1 MNTSTDIQKKQL
13 VSDLIQAFGKTASRK
28 DVIAFVKQRD
38 LKMPN
43 WLINGAVY
51 RAARGLINLDA
62 FGSDKVNNIPNNIP
76 ATPAPEIE
84 ALPALQAQVVQLRQ
98 KRMVSEVEDL
108 VPIKDTNY
116 VPFGFYKDLESIIKS
131 KVFYPVFV
139 TGLTGNGKTTMV
151 EQVCSKLKREC
162 VRVNVSIETDE
173 DDLVGG
179 STLIDGN
186 VTFREGP
193 VILAM
198 RRGAVLLIDEIDR
211 GSNKLMCIQGILEGK
226 PYFNKKNGDVIHP
239 APGFTVIAT
248 ANTKGQGS
256 DSGKYIAAQILD
268 EAFLERFPI
277 TVEQEYPSAK
287 VERTIIMNNMEQHS
301 CVDEEFADKLVTWA
315 EVIRKTYLEDA
326 VDELISTRRLVHIV
340 KAFSM
345 FRDRQK
351 AIELCINRFDSDT
364 KNAFLDLYKKMEAPI
379 EEPVAPIQENT
390 TDEDIPF

>member
-1 MNTSTDIQKKQL
+1 MKTNIDKKQL
-13 VSDLIQAFGKTASRK
+13 ISDLVNNFGKTALRK
-28 DVIAFVKQRD
+28 DVIAYLEQKGIKTPF
-38 LKMPN
+38 
-43 WLINGAVY
+43 WLINGAKY
-51 RAARGLINLDA
+51 RASRGVLNLDVTEN
-62 FGSDKVNNIPNNIP
+62 FEKETTTDKVIMKEEVT
-76 ATPAPEIE
+76 A
-84 ALPALQAQVVQLRQ
+84 PALQAQVVQLRQ
-98 KRMVSEVEDL
+98 KRMVTEVENL
-108 VPIKDTNY
+108 VPIKDDNY
-116 VPFGFYKDLESIIKS
+116 VPFGFFRDLESILKS
-131 KVFYPVFV
+131 KVFYPVFI

-226 PYFNKKNGDVIHP
+226 PYFNKKNGDVIYP
-239 APGFTVIAT
+239 APGFTVVAT

-277 TVEQEYPSAK
+277 TVEQEYPNSK
-287 VERTIIMNNMEQHS
+287 IELKIIFNNMKELD
-301 CVDEEFADKLVTWA
+301 CEDDDFANKLVTWA

-326 VDELISTRRLVHIV
+326 IDELISTRRLVHIV

-345 FRDRQK
+345 FKDRQK
-351 AIELCINRFDSDT
+351 AIELCINRFDADT
-364 KNAFLDLYKKMEAPI
+364 KDAFLDLYKKMETPK
-379 EEPVAPIQENT
+379 EDPVATVQQPSV
-390 TDEDIPF
+390 DEEIPF

>member
-62 FGSDKVNNIPNNIP
+62 FGSDKVNNIPAIP
-76 ATPAPEIE
+76 AIPQLQIQDV
-84 ALPALQAQVVQLRQ
+84 PALQAQVVQLRQ

-131 KVFYPVFV
+131 KVFYPVFI

-364 KNAFLDLYKKMEAPI
+364 KNAFLDLYKKMEAPV

>member
-1 MNTSTDIQKKQL
+1 MNSTDLQKKQL

-28 DVIAFVKQRD
+28 DVIAFVKQKD

-43 WLINGAVY
+43 WLINGATY

-62 FGSDKVNNIPNNIP
+62 FGSDKINNIP
-76 ATPAPEIE
+76 AIPAPAIE
-84 ALPALQAQVVQLRQ
+84 AMPALQAQVVQLRQ

-131 KVFYPVFV
+131 KVFYPVFI

-239 APGFTVIAT
+239 ASGFTVIAT

-364 KNAFLDLYKKMEAPI
+364 KNAFLDLYKKMEAPT
-379 EEPVAPIQENT
+379 EEPVAPIQENIV
-390 TDEDIPF
+390 DEDIPF

>member
-1 MNTSTDIQKKQL
+1 MNSTDIQKKQL

-28 DVIAFVKQRD
+28 DVIAFVKQKD

-62 FGSDKVNNIPNNIP
+62 FGSDKVNNIPAIP
-76 ATPAPEIE
+76 QPQIQDV
-84 ALPALQAQVVQLRQ
+84 PALQAQVVQLRQ

-108 VPIKDTNY
+108 VPVKDTNY

-131 KVFYPVFV
+131 KVFYPVFI

-226 PYFNKKNGDVIHP
+226 PYF
-239 APGFTVIAT
+239 
-248 ANTKGQGS
+248 
-256 DSGKYIAAQILD
+256 
-268 EAFLERFPI
+268 PI

-315 EVIRKTYLEDA
+315 EVIRRTYLEDA

-345 FRDRQK
+345 FKDRQK

-364 KNAFLDLYKKMEAPI
+364 KNAFLDLYKKMESPV
-379 EEPVAPIQENT
+379 EEPVAPIQEQIVD
-390 TDEDIPF
+390 DEIPF

>member
-1 MNTSTDIQKKQL
+1 MKSDNLQKQQL
-13 VSDLIQAFGKTASRK
+13 VSDLIGAFGKTASRK
-28 DVIAFVKQRD
+28 DVIAFVKQKD

-62 FGSDKVNNIPNNIP
+62 FGSDKVNNIPAIP
-76 ATPAPEIE
+76 QPQIQDV
-84 ALPALQAQVVQLRQ
+84 PALQAQVVQLRQ

-108 VPIKDTNY
+108 VPVKDTNY

-287 VERTIIMNNMEQHS
+287 VERAIIMNNMEQHS

-345 FRDRQK
+345 FKDRQK

-364 KNAFLDLYKKMEAPI
+364 KNAFLDLYKKMESPV
-379 EEPVAPIQENT
+379 EEPVAPIQEQIVD
-390 TDEDIPF
+390 DEIPF

>member
-1 MNTSTDIQKKQL
+1 MNSIDLQKKQL

-28 DVIAFVKQRD
+28 DVIAFVKQKD

-43 WLINGAVY
+43 WLINGAAY

-62 FGSDKVNNIPNNIP
+62 FGSDKVNNIP

-108 VPIKDTNY
+108 VPVKDTTY

-131 KVFYPVFV
+131 KVFYPIFI
-139 TGLTGNGKTTMV
+139 TGLTGNGKTTMA

-351 AIELCINRFDSDT
+351 AIELCVNRFDADT
-364 KNAFLDLYKKMEAPI
+364 KNAFLDLYKKMEAPK
-379 EEPVAPIQENT
+379 EEVVEQPTPTET
-390 TDEDIPF
+390 MDEDIPF

>member
-390 TDEDIPF
+390 KDEDIPF

>member
-28 DVIAFVKQRD
+28 DVIAFVKQKD

-379 EEPVAPIQENT
+379 EEPVVEQPTQAM
-390 TDEDIPF
+390 DEDIPF

>member
-1 MNTSTDIQKKQL
+1 MKTNIDKKQL
-13 VSDLIQAFGKTASRK
+13 ISDLVNNFGKTASRK
-28 DVIAFVKQRD
+28 DVIAYLEQKGIKTPF
-38 LKMPN
+38 
-43 WLINGAVY
+43 WLINGAKY
-51 RAARGLINLDA
+51 RASRGVLNLDVTEN
-62 FGSDKVNNIPNNIP
+62 FEKETTTNKVIMKEEVT
-76 ATPAPEIE
+76 A
-84 ALPALQAQVVQLRQ
+84 PALQAQVVQLRQ
-98 KRMVSEVEDL
+98 KRMVTEVENL
-108 VPIKDTNY
+108 VPIKDDNY
-116 VPFGFYKDLESIIKS
+116 VPFGFFRDLESILKS
-131 KVFYPVFV
+131 KVFYPVFI

-226 PYFNKKNGDVIHP
+226 PYFNKKNGDVIYP
-239 APGFTVIAT
+239 APGFTVVAT

-277 TVEQEYPSAK
+277 TVEQEYPNSRIEYK
-287 VERTIIMNNMEQHS
+287 IILNNMKELD
-301 CVDEEFADKLVTWA
+301 CEDDDFANKLVTWA

-326 VDELISTRRLVHIV
+326 IDELISTRRLVHIV

-345 FRDRQK
+345 FKNRQK
-351 AIELCINRFDSDT
+351 AIELCINRFDADT
-364 KNAFLDLYKKMEAPI
+364 KNAFLDLYNKMETPK
-379 EEPVAPIQENT
+379 EEVVAPAPQTPLQED
-390 TDEDIPF
+390 DEIPF

>member
-1 MNTSTDIQKKQL
+1 MNSTDLQKKQL

-28 DVIAFVKQRD
+28 DVIAFVKQKD
-38 LKMPN
+38 VKMPN
-43 WLINGAVY
+43 WLINGATY

-62 FGSDKVNNIPNNIP
+62 FGSDKVNNIP

-131 KVFYPVFV
+131 KVFYPVFI

-301 CVDEEFADKLVTWA
+301 CVDEEFADKLVMWA

-364 KNAFLDLYKKMEAPI
+364 KNAFLDLYKKMEAPAV
-379 EEPVAPIQENT
+379 EPVVEQPTQAM
-390 TDEDIPF
+390 DEDIPF

>member
-1 MNTSTDIQKKQL
+1 MNSTDLQKKQL

-28 DVIAFVKQRD
+28 DVIAFVKQKD
-38 LKMPN
+38 VKMPN
-43 WLINGAVY
+43 WLINGATY

-62 FGSDKVNNIPNNIP
+62 FGSDKVNNIP

-131 KVFYPVFV
+131 KVFYPVFI

-211 GSNKLMCIQGILEGK
+211 GSNKLMCMQGILEGK

-239 APGFTVIAT
+239 ALGFTVIAT

-287 VERTIIMNNMEQHS
+287 VERTIIMNNMHQHS
-301 CVDEEFADKLVTWA
+301 CVDEEFADKLVMWA

-351 AIELCINRFDSDT
+351 AIELCVNRFDADT
-364 KNAFLDLYKKMEAPI
+364 KNAFLDLYKKMEAPA
-379 EEPVAPIQENT
+379 EEQTVAPIQENNM
-390 TDEDIPF
+390 DEDIPF

>member
-1 MNTSTDIQKKQL
+1 
-13 VSDLIQAFGKTASRK
+13 
-28 DVIAFVKQRD
+28 
-38 LKMPN
+38 MPN
-43 WLINGAVY
+43 WLINGAAY

-62 FGSDKVNNIPNNIP
+62 FGSDKVNNIP

-131 KVFYPVFV
+131 KVFYPVFI

-287 VERTIIMNNMEQHS
+287 VERTIIINNMEQHS
-301 CVDEEFADKLVTWA
+301 CLDEEFADKLVTWA

-351 AIELCINRFDSDT
+351 AIELCVNRFDADT
-364 KNAFLDLYKKMEAPI
+364 KNAFLDLYKKMEAPPV
-379 EEPVAPIQENT
+379 EPVVEQPTQAM
-390 TDEDIPF
+390 DEDIPF

>member
-28 DVIAFVKQRD
+28 DVIAFVKQKD

-390 TDEDIPF
+390 MDEDIPF

>member
-364 KNAFLDLYKKMEAPI
+364 KNAFLDLYKKMEASI
-379 EEPVAPIQENT
+379 EEPVVEQPTQAM
-390 TDEDIPF
+390 DEDIPF

>member
-1 MNTSTDIQKKQL
+1 MNSTDIQKKQL

-28 DVIAFVKQRD
+28 DVIAFVKQKD

-62 FGSDKVNNIPNNIP
+62 FGSDKVNNLPAIPQPQIQDV
-76 ATPAPEIE
+76 
-84 ALPALQAQVVQLRQ
+84 PALQAQVVQLRQ

-108 VPIKDTNY
+108 VPVKDTNY

-131 KVFYPVFV
+131 KVFYPVFI

-345 FRDRQK
+345 FKDRQK

-364 KNAFLDLYKKMEAPI
+364 KNAFLDLYKKMESPV
-379 EEPVAPIQENT
+379 EEPVAPIQEQIVD
-390 TDEDIPF
+390 DEIPF

>member
-1 MNTSTDIQKKQL
+1 MNSTDIQKKQL

-28 DVIAFVKQRD
+28 DVIAFVKQKD

-62 FGSDKVNNIPNNIP
+62 FGSDKVNNIPAIP
-76 ATPAPEIE
+76 AIPQLQIQDV
-84 ALPALQAQVVQLRQ
+84 PALQAQVVQLRQ

-108 VPIKDTNY
+108 VPVKDTNY

-287 VERTIIMNNMEQHS
+287 VERAIIMNNMEQHS

-345 FRDRQK
+345 FKDRQK

-364 KNAFLDLYKKMEAPI
+364 KNAFLDLYKKMESPV
-379 EEPVAPIQENT
+379 EEPVAPIQEQNVD
-390 TDEDIPF
+390 DEIPF

>member
-1 MNTSTDIQKKQL
+1 MNSTDIQKKQL

-28 DVIAFVKQRD
+28 DVIAFVKQKD

-62 FGSDKVNNIPNNIP
+62 FGSDKVNNIPAIP
-76 ATPAPEIE
+76 QPQIQDV
-84 ALPALQAQVVQLRQ
+84 PALQAQVVQLRQ

-108 VPIKDTNY
+108 VPVKDTNY

-131 KVFYPVFV
+131 KVFYPVFI

-287 VERTIIMNNMEQHS
+287 VERAIIMNNMEQHS

-345 FRDRQK
+345 FKDRQK

-364 KNAFLDLYKKMEAPI
+364 KNAFLDLYKKMESPV
-379 EEPVAPIQENT
+379 EEPVAPIQEQIVD
-390 TDEDIPF
+390 DEIPF

>member
-1 MNTSTDIQKKQL
+1 MSKEIEKARL
-13 VSDLIQAFGKTASRK
+13 VADLYKALGGPVVTRK
-28 DVIAFVKQRD
+28 EVIAYIKETD
-38 LKMPN
+38 YPMPS
-43 WLINGAVY
+43 WLINGEQY
-51 RAARGLINLDA
+51 RSGRGMINLDYFNLA
-62 FGSDKVNNIPNNIP
+62 KTPTPQPVAPVVEDMP
-76 ATPAPEIE
+76 AM
-84 ALPALQAQVVQLRQ
+84 QAQVVQLKQ
-98 KRMVSEVEDL
+98 KRMVTEVENL
-108 VPIKDTNY
+108 VPFKDESY

-131 KVFYPVFV
+131 KVFYPVFI

-162 VRVNVSIETDE
+162 VRVNISIETDE

-226 PYFNKKNGDVIHP
+226 PYFNKKNGDVIYP

-277 TVEQEYPSAK
+277 TVEQEYPTTTI
-287 VERTIIMNNMEQHS
+287 ERKIIVNNMTS
-301 CVDEEFADKLVTWA
+301 FNCLDEDFADKLVTWA
-315 EVIRKTYLEDA
+315 EVIRKTYLESA
-326 VDELISTRRLVHIV
+326 IDELISTRRLVHIV

-345 FRDRQK
+345 FNDRQK
-351 AIELCINRFDSDT
+351 AIELCINRFDADT
-364 KNAFLDLYKKMEAPI
+364 KNAFLDLYKKMETPK
-379 EEPVAPIQENT
+379 EEQVQPTVDEPVT
-390 TDEDIPF
+390 LDDEIPF

>member
-1 MNTSTDIQKKQL
+1 MNSTDIQKKQL

-28 DVIAFVKQRD
+28 DVIAFVKQKD

-62 FGSDKVNNIPNNIP
+62 FGSDKVNNIPAIP
-76 ATPAPEIE
+76 QPQIQDV
-84 ALPALQAQVVQLRQ
+84 PALQAQVVQLRQ

-108 VPIKDTNY
+108 VPVKDTNY

-345 FRDRQK
+345 FKDRQK

-364 KNAFLDLYKKMEAPI
+364 KNAFLDLYKKMEAPK
-379 EEPVAPIQENT
+379 EETVVEQPTQNT
-390 TDEDIPF
+390 MDDEIPF

>member
-1 MNTSTDIQKKQL
+1 MNSTDIQKKQL

-28 DVIAFVKQRD
+28 DVIAFVKQKD

-62 FGSDKVNNIPNNIP
+62 FGSDKVNNIPAIP
-76 ATPAPEIE
+76 AIPQLQIQDV
-84 ALPALQAQVVQLRQ
+84 PALQAQVVQLRQ

-108 VPIKDTNY
+108 VPVKDTNY

-131 KVFYPVFV
+131 KVFYSVFV

-345 FRDRQK
+345 FKDRQK

-364 KNAFLDLYKKMEAPI
+364 KNAFLDLYKKMESPV
-379 EEPVAPIQENT
+379 EEPVAPIQEQIVD
-390 TDEDIPF
+390 DEIPF

>member
-28 DVIAFVKQRD
+28 DVIAFVKQKD

-62 FGSDKVNNIPNNIP
+62 FGSDKVNNIPAIP
-76 ATPAPEIE
+76 QPQIQDV
-84 ALPALQAQVVQLRQ
+84 PALQAQVVQLRQ

-108 VPIKDTNY
+108 VPVKDTNY

-345 FRDRQK
+345 FKDRQK

-364 KNAFLDLYKKMEAPI
+364 KNAFLDLYKKMESPV
-379 EEPVAPIQENT
+379 EEPVAPIQEQIVD
-390 TDEDIPF
+390 DEIPF

>member
-1 MNTSTDIQKKQL
+1 MKTNIDKKQL
-13 VSDLIQAFGKTASRK
+13 ISDLVNNFGKTALRK
-28 DVIAFVKQRD
+28 DVIAYLEQKGIKTPF
-38 LKMPN
+38 
-43 WLINGAVY
+43 WLINGAKY
-51 RAARGLINLDA
+51 RASRGVLNLDVTEN
-62 FGSDKVNNIPNNIP
+62 FEKETTTDKVIMKEEVT
-76 ATPAPEIE
+76 A
-84 ALPALQAQVVQLRQ
+84 PALQAQVVQLRQ
-98 KRMVSEVEDL
+98 KRMVTEVENL
-108 VPIKDTNY
+108 VPIKDDNY
-116 VPFGFYKDLESIIKS
+116 VPFGFFRDLESILKS
-131 KVFYPVFV
+131 KVFYPVFI

-226 PYFNKKNGDVIHP
+226 PYFNKKNGDVIYP
-239 APGFTVIAT
+239 APGFTVVAT

-277 TVEQEYPSAK
+277 TVEQEYPNSK
-287 VERTIIMNNMEQHS
+287 IELKIIFNNMKELD
-301 CVDEEFADKLVTWA
+301 CEDDDFANKLVTWA

-326 VDELISTRRLVHIV
+326 IDELISTRRLVHIV

-345 FRDRQK
+345 FKDRQK
-351 AIELCINRFDSDT
+351 AIELCINRFDEDT
-364 KNAFLDLYKKMEAPI
+364 KNAFLDLYKKMEAPKEDI
-379 EEPVAPIQENT
+379 VAPTPIPTPQEND
-390 TDEDIPF
+390 DEIPF

>member
-1 MNTSTDIQKKQL
+1 
-13 VSDLIQAFGKTASRK
+13 
-28 DVIAFVKQRD
+28 
-38 LKMPN
+38 
-43 WLINGAVY
+43 
-51 RAARGLINLDA
+51 
-62 FGSDKVNNIPNNIP
+62 
-76 ATPAPEIE
+76 
-84 ALPALQAQVVQLRQ
+84 
-98 KRMVSEVEDL
+98 
-108 VPIKDTNY
+108 
-116 VPFGFYKDLESIIKS
+116 
-131 KVFYPVFV
+131 
-139 TGLTGNGKTTMV
+139 MV

-226 PYFNKKNGDVIHP
+226 PYFNKKNGDVIYP
-239 APGFTVIAT
+239 APGFTVVAT

-277 TVEQEYPSAK
+277 TVEQEYPNSK
-287 VERTIIMNNMEQHS
+287 IEYKIVINNMKELD
-301 CVDEEFADKLVTWA
+301 CEDDDFANKLVTWA

-326 VDELISTRRLVHIV
+326 IDELISTRRLVHIV

-345 FRDRQK
+345 FKNRQK
-351 AIELCINRFDSDT
+351 AIELCINRFDDDT
-364 KNAFLDLYKKMEAPI
+364 KNAFLDLYKKMEEPK
-379 EEPVAPIQENT
+379 EEVVAPTPQSPSHED
-390 TDEDIPF
+390 DEIPF

>member
-1 MNTSTDIQKKQL
+1 MSKEIQKAHVVADLYKALGGPL
-13 VSDLIQAFGKTASRK
+13 VTRK
-28 DVIAFVKQRD
+28 EVIAYIKEKD
-38 LKMPN
+38 YPMPG
-43 WLINGAVY
+43 WLINGEQY
-51 RAARGLINLDA
+51 RSGRGMINLDY
-62 FGSDKVNNIPNNIP
+62 FNLPVQ
-76 ATPAPEIE
+76 TPTTQPVAPVAE
-84 ALPALQAQVVQLRQ
+84 ALPALAAQVVQLKQ
-98 KRMVSEVEDL
+98 KRMVTEVENL
-108 VPIKDTNY
+108 VPFKDDNY
-116 VPFGFYKDLESIIKS
+116 VPFGFYKDLDSIIKS
-131 KVFYPVFV
+131 KVFYPVFI

-277 TVEQEYPSAK
+277 TVEQEYPTSTI
-287 VERTIIMNNMEQHS
+287 ERKIIINNMNELA
-301 CVDEEFADKLVTWA
+301 CVDEDFADKLVMWA
-315 EVIRKTYLEDA
+315 EVIRKTYLEA
-326 VDELISTRRLVHIV
+326 AIDELISTRRLVHIV

-345 FRDRQK
+345 FKDRQK

-364 KNAFLDLYKKMEAPI
+364 KNAFLDLYKKMETPK
-379 EEPVAPIQENT
+379 EEPVQTPVTDNVT
-390 TDEDIPF
+390 GTDEIPF